1 MSSILKIFLEL
12 LLGTLAQYSS
22 EITRQIKKFQ
32 DEADRLASSKS
43 LSEQEK
49 DLLVDK
55 YSIVF
60 SRILYVTTIARG
72 TLHEEMCQ
80 KKYGKLISSVLDRV
94 RSPADWANPI
104 EGWGALAQLQHQ
116 LAARSGKRN
125 FSLQLSEISPSLYNL
140 RDTGDTCDLIAAEFA
155 KLFFVQP
162 TRVREMKTQHVL
174 SINHQLEKWNNE
186 MLATMQRY
194 SLRMMV

>member
-1 MSSILKIFLEL
+1 M
-12 LLGTLAQYSS
+12 
-22 EITRQIKKFQ
+22 
-32 DEADRLASSKS
+32 
-43 LSEQEK
+43 
-49 DLLVDK
+49 DK

-60 SRILYVTTIARG
+60 SRILYVQDLVTVIARG
-72 TLHEEMCQ
+72 TPHEEMFQ
-80 KKYGKLISSVLDRV
+80 KKYGKLISSLLDRV